1 MATKIRRLA
10 GNSRLGD
17 VGAVTIVTER
27 TLDMTD
33 TTDRRLH
40 DAIGDARGAATA
52 ALQLLD
58 LSNKRRQV
66 PSDMV
71 DHITQALRHL
81 CAADWHAAISDVD
94 YAHITGE
101 G

>member
-1 MATKIRRLA
+1 
-10 GNSRLGD
+10 
-17 VGAVTIVTER
+17 
-27 TLDMTD
+27 MTD
-33 TTDRRLH
+33 TTDKRLQ
-40 DAIGDARGAATA
+40 DAIGDARGAVTA

-71 DHITQALRHL
+71 DHMTQALRHL